1 MENIFIPEGYQRVMP
16 YLIIRN
22 AEDFLPFTQQLF
34 GATEKMVRRNDDGTL
49 MHAEL
54 FIGNSTIMYANASEQ
69 WTPMT
74 AGLYVHVADADAS
87 YQLALK
93 LGASSV
99 MEPADQPYGRSC
111 GVLDPFGNTWW
122 ITTTPSASNTG
133 GQ

>member
-1 MENIFIPEGYQRVMP
+1 MEKIFIPEGYQRVMP

-22 AEDFLPFTQQLF
+22 ADDFLSFTQRVF
-34 GATEKMVRRNDDGTL
+34 GAVEKMISRNDDGTL
-49 MHAEL
+49 RHGEL
-54 FIGNSTIMYANASEQ
+54 YIGNSTIMYANASEQ

-87 YQLALK
+87 YQLALN
-93 LGASSV
+93 LGATSV

-122 ITTTPSASNTG
+122 ITTTQSPSTTG
-133 GQ
+133 HQ